1 MGAIVSEFFFYKD
14 SKSKTIFFFFGGGVG
29 QGGMRGKGGG

>member
-14 SKSKTIFFFFGGGVG
+14 SKSKTIFFLGGGLG
-29 QGGMRGKGGG
+29 RGG